1 MKGDER
7 KKKSRRK
14 TTSPDFCAFA
24 HHSYTTSTPRGHKYL
39 LLGVLPK
46 PLWEWSKSHLQIA
59 HTNMKIC

>member
-7 KKKSRRK
+7 KKKPRRK

-39 LLGVLPK
+39 LLGDSQNLCGSGPNHI
-46 PLWEWSKSHLQIA
+46 SKLHTQI
-59 HTNMKIC
+59 